1 MPRKVDVS
9 DETWEKL
16 RVEYIS
22 STSVSIRGLQ
32 KKYGIPYNAIRNKAE
47 ENDWLSQREELKKK
61 TTQKSIDLMADFNAN
76 ECAKAFCI
84 ANKLLDKVAESVEL
98 LDAEDRAGIRQLTA
112 CIKDLKEI
120 GVFRS
125 ELDKAEQMARIKKL
139 QKDAEEEKTDTNIT
153 VIIDDEV
160 KKYCR

>member
-1 MPRKVDVS
+1 MPRRVEVS

-22 STSVSIRGLQ
+22 STNVSIRGLQ

-125 ELDKAEQMARIKKL
+125 ELDKAEQMARINKL
-139 QKDAEEEKTDTNIT
+139 RKDAEEEQTDTTIT
-153 VIIDDEV
+153 VKFENMDDYGE
-160 KKYCR
+160 